1 VHLKSIGHPLLGD
14 RTYGWKQ
21 NPRLPDS
28 SRVMLHAERIAFLH
42 PITAQSLDLHAPLP
56 RDFQELVVA
65 LRRAPGIGGP
75 APR

>member
-1 VHLKSIGHPLLGD
+1 
-14 RTYGWKQ
+14 
-21 NPRLPDS
+21 
-28 SRVMLHAERIAFLH
+28 MLHAERIAFLH

-65 LRRAPGIGGP
+65 LRRAPGIGGS